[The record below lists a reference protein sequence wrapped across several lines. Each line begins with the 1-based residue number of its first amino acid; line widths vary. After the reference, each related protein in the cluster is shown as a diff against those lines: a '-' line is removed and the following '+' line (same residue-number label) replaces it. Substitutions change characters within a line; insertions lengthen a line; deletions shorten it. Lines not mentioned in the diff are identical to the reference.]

1 MEQAWRGALLR
12 AMLRRGAAI
21 SGVIAMVAAVGQA
34 QDLEANLQAKLAR
47 PFVKNAAWV
56 MDYDQALQASR
67 VSQRLLFAYF
77 TRSYQP

>member
-1 MEQAWRGALLR
+1 MLGAFLGLVER
-12 AMLRRGAAI
+12 QSER
-21 SGVIAMVAAVGQA
+21 VGQA

-56 MDYDQALQASR
+56 MDYDQALLASR
-67 VSQRLLFAYF
+67 ASQRLVFAYF